1 MRWLNIVDE
10 TGTGL
15 KLFSA
20 TPFSASA
27 LPFSLEDLD
36 THVHSLELKAKAH
49 ENERSRGT
57 TYVHMDLAQMGV
69 GGITSWGTWPLKEY
83 LLPAQPYDFTF
94 TLSPVFDDIR

>member
-57 TYVHMDLAQMGV
+57 TYVHMDLAPAGRP
-69 GGITSWGTWPLKEY
+69 TSIWT
-83 LLPAQPYDFTF
+83 
-94 TLSPVFDDIR
+94 SPRWASAASHPGAPGR